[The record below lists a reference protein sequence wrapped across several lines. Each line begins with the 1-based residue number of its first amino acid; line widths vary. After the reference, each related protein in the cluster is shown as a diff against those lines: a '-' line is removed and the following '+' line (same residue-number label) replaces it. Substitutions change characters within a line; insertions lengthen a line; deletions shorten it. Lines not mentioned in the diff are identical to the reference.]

1 MQQPQ
6 NHEAFSTP
14 LFLYSFFDWNLSKKW
29 TLWIIQSQMQSK
41 TNEYVNIKWAFNL
54 SEAW

>member
-6 NHEAFSTP
+6 NHKAFSTP

-41 TNEYVNIKWAFNL
+41 TNDYVNIKWAFNL